1 MTKTPTPKPSPLA
14 ALIARR
20 KARVAVMG
28 LGYVGLPLALEFAQA
43 GFPVT
48 GFDLDAAKIALLKK
62 GKSYIQDVPVDAVAP
77 LVSSGRFTATTDP
90 SVLSKADVVIICVP
104 TPLRKSKD
112 PDISYIVSAAE
123 ILCRRFHKGQ
133 LVVLESTTY
142 PGTTREILLPR
153 LEQKGLKLG
162 RDFHLA
168 FSPERV
174 DPGNRTFRIANTPK
188 IVGGMTPACLAVAR
202 DLYAA
207 VVKTVVPVSSPETAE
222 MAKLFENT
230 FRAVNIALANEV
242 ALMCDRLKLDAWE
255 VIDAAAT
262 KPFGF
267 MAFHPGPGIGGHC
280 IPLDPQYLSWKLK
293 TLNFNSRFIELADEI
308 NAHMPD
314 QVARKVSDALNG
326 RGRALKGARVLV
338 LGVTYKKDVSDV
350 RESPAIHV
358 IDRLVDGGARVSFH
372 DPYVKKLTTETASFT
387 SQPLTPAALRRQDC
401 VLIVTNH
408 GCFDMKAIVAA
419 SRLVVDCRNACGALK
434 SPKVVK
440 L

>member
-1 MTKTPTPKPSPLA
+1 M
-14 ALIARR
+14 
-20 KARVAVMG
+20 
-28 LGYVGLPLALEFAQA
+28 
-43 GFPVT
+43 
-48 GFDLDAAKIALLKK
+48 
-62 GKSYIQDVPVDAVAP
+62 DAVAP